1 MQTPTKSVWKM
12 KREREKSHTQMHKT
26 SKMYWS
32 ADSWRQTNW
41 KVWLKVKQH
50 VKKSIGTIDR
60 GTDNMRACTR
70 NQSKQQATV
79 QTIQNENKYK
89 SLYINSIYMHS
100 AQRPIWMSTGIAQFR
115 AHLSCPLSC
124 NCKRKQQTNTSIKWR
139 RKEWKQGTDQLN
151 HTHLAVSTNDFIDPQ
166 CTHKT
171 QHKYNKFIDS
181 NVSKFVWKLQNN
193 QLIIRVFFGLRV
205 IA

>member
-1 MQTPTKSVWKM
+1 
-12 KREREKSHTQMHKT
+12 MHKT

-89 SLYINSIYMHS
+89 SLYINSTYMHS

-124 NCKRKQQTNTSIKWR
+124 NCKRKQQTNTSIKYEEKNGNKAQTNWITPI
-139 RKEWKQGTDQLN
+139 WLCQPTILLIPN
-151 HTHLAVSTNDFIDPQ
+151 AHTRHSTNTINLL
-166 CTHKT
+166 T
-171 QHKYNKFIDS
+171 QTC
-181 NVSKFVWKLQNN
+181 QNSFEN
-193 QLIIRVFFGLRV
+193 CKIIN
-205 IA
+205 